1 MQGTIALGQGSLSE
15 YIYVPVAR
23 TPDVM
28 SGVLAAVRKS
38 DGKVVWEVPSAYSW
52 SSPVCI
58 YDQNGKGYV
67 INANFDGDLLLID
80 GLSGEVL
87 DTMNVGSNVESSPA
101 VYENRLVVGTRG
113 QQIWGISFQ

>member
-1 MQGTIALGQGSLSE
+1 MNPLFHFIFTNAGCYERCTGG
-15 YIYVPVAR
+15 R
-23 TPDVM
+23 
-28 SGVLAAVRKS
+28 
-38 DGKVVWEVPSAYSW
+38 
-52 SSPVCI
+52 SPVCI